1 MEPNSPTPE
10 DFAAPHGKTGTLAT
24 SDGPE
29 ASTDDATPSVGGADV
44 PSVGG
49 AAVYCHVAVPI
60 PVEQALTYGLPSA
73 LQDVRPGCRVKV
85 PVGRR
90 KLTGMVLRTDV
101 EAPTDFAAKDIL
113 EVLDVEPVAPTDLLL
128 LAQFVADY
136 YLAPIGEA
144 ARALV
149 PADLPPWGHRR
160 IALTDGGALAVVKDA
175 DEGAILGVLMQQ
187 RRLRLADLKR
197 QLPSMPQL
205 AQVLRRLQEQGRVT
219 VEEPGRRGRR
229 FVKALE
235 LRPGDREEQLQR
247 CGRSVKGR
255 AVVDFLASLGR
266 PATLREIRQAI
277 DCGDGVV
284 RRLTSLQLL
293 REFTQPENRSL
304 ARHRLQAEGAS
315 TLTLRGDQSVAVDA
329 LLGALDA
336 GSYAPFL
343 LAGMTGSGK
352 TEVYLQAVARCLASD
367 RSAILMVP
375 EIALVPALASAV
387 RQRFGQELAI
397 LHSNL
402 SPSERLQEWE
412 RVRRGEA
419 RVVLGPRSALLA
431 PVSRLGLIV
440 VDEEHDTS
448 YKQDVTPRYNGRDLA
463 LLRARDHRAVAV
475 LVSATPSLESRH
487 NVASGKLQRLEL
499 LRRAGHGQLP
509 EGILV
514 DLRREPGPK
523 RPGEISF
530 SQALRGEIEA
540 AVEAGDQII
549 LLRNRRGYSPL
560 LLCRACGEN
569 FLCEDCGLSMTFHKR
584 QHRLVCHYCAH
595 EVQAP
600 MICPQCDEAA
610 LEAVGAGTERV
621 EEQFRDLYPGVAVDV
636 LDADA
641 GRRAGGAAAV
651 LERFRSGQTQVLIG
665 TQMVAKG
672 HHFPRVSLAAVLHAD
687 SYLGFPDFRAVERTY
702 ALLTQLAGRAG
713 RGEQPGKVVIQ
724 TFHPDHYAIQAA
736 LTGDDR
742 AFIEEEMKFRQSFFY
757 PPFSRMVSFLGR
769 HKEPQKVHQAMQE
782 LARRV
787 RRHPLAAKARITG
800 PAAAPLERLR
810 GKWRFQLLVRS
821 AAGSQLRQMAR
832 QVQEPNLGIELT
844 VDVDPYDLM

>member
-1 MEPNSPTPE
+1 MATNWLFPE
-10 DFAAPHGKTGTLAT
+10 VAPPLEDAA
-24 SDGPE
+24 SDPPV
-29 ASTDDATPSVGGADV
+29 SH
-44 PSVGG
+44 
-49 AAVYCHVAVPI
+49 CHVAVPI
-60 PVEQALTYGLPSA
+60 PVEQALTYAVPAS
-73 LQDVRPGCRVKV
+73 LQGVRAGCRVKV
-85 PVGRR
+85 PVARR
-90 KLTGMVLRTDV
+90 KLTGLVLRTEV
-101 EAPTDFAAKDIL
+101 EAPTEFVAKDIL
-113 EVLDVEPVAPTDLLL
+113 EVLDVEPVATTDLLA
-128 LAQFVADY
+128 LAEFVAEY

-144 ARALV
+144 ARALI

-160 IALTDGGALAVVKDA
+160 IALTDGGALATPRDA
-175 DEGAILGVLMQQ
+175 DEAAILEVLMAQ
-187 RRLRLADLKR
+187 RRMRLADLQR
-197 QLPSMPQL
+197 QLPPMPGL
-205 AQVLRRLQEQGRVT
+205 GPVLRRLQEQGRVT
-219 VEEPGRRGRR
+219 VEEPGRRGTR

-235 LRPGDREEQLQR
+235 LRPGDRDEQMER
-247 CGRSVKGR
+247 CGRSAKGR
-255 AVVDFLASLGR
+255 AVVDYLASLGR
-266 PATLREIRQAI
+266 PATLREIRQAVG
-277 DCGDGVV
+277 CGDGVV
-284 RRLTSLQLL
+284 RRLVGQDLL

-304 ARHRLQAEGAS
+304 ARHRLNPEATAP
-315 TLTLRGDQSVAVDA
+315 LTLRPDQTVAVEA
-329 LLGALDA
+329 LLSAL
-336 GSYAPFL
+336 GENRYAPFL

-352 TEVYLQAVARCLASD
+352 TEVYLRAVARCLEND

-375 EIALVPALASAV
+375 EIALVPALASVV
-387 RQRFGQELAI
+387 RQRFGSELAI

-463 LLRARDHRAVAV
+463 LLRARDHGAVAL

-487 NVASGKLQRLEL
+487 NVTLGKLQRLEL

-514 DLRREPGPK
+514 DLRREPGAK
-523 RPGEISF
+523 RPGEIHF
-530 SQALRGEIEA
+530 SQRLREEIEG
-540 AVEAGDQII
+540 AVAAGDQII
-549 LLRNRRGYSPL
+549 LLRNRRGYAPL
-560 LLCRACGEN
+560 LLCRACGED
-569 FLCEDCGLSMTFHKR
+569 FRCEDCGLSMTFHKR
-584 QHRLVCHYCAH
+584 HHRLVCHYCGH
-595 EVQAP
+595 ETPAP
-600 MICPQCDEAA
+600 RICPQCDEAA

-621 EEQFRDLYPGVAVDV
+621 EEQLQELYPEVTVDV

-651 LERFRSGQTQVLIG
+651 LERFRNAQTQILVG

-713 RGEQPGKVVIQ
+713 RGQQAGKVVIQ

-742 AFIEEEMKFRQSFFY
+742 AFIEEEIKFRKSFFY

-769 HKEPQKVHQAMQE
+769 HQEPDRVQQAMQE
-782 LARRV
+782 LARRL
-787 RRHPLAAKARITG
+787 RSHPLAPRLRITG

-821 AAGSQLRQMAR
+821 AAGPQLRQMVR
-832 QVQEPNLGIELT
+832 QVVEPNLGIELAI
-844 VDVDPYDLM
+844 DVDPYDLM